1 MSKADRVRQRTCRR
15 ARRQMSDDCEMAGR
29 GIFIDLAL
37 VRIVNREAP
46 VGSNGKRGRP
56 EVQVATVEAATGRAS
71 LVDLSRD
78 EVCDKVS
85 VSCHVELEVRQLR
98 CEALVMAGN
107 TILAAKGARREFH
120 PALRISANNVLDAA
134 P

>member
-1 MSKADRVRQRTCRR
+1 MA
-15 ARRQMSDDCEMAGR
+15 DDCEMASR

-37 VRIVNREAP
+37 VRSVDREAP
-46 VGSNGKRGRP
+46 VGSNRDRGRS
-56 EVQVATVEAATGRAS
+56 EVEVAAVEAATRRAS

-98 CEALVMAGN
+98 CQAFVMTG
-107 TILAAKGARREFH
+107 LPGRGWKRR
-120 PALRISANNVLDAA
+120 RY
-134 P
+134 